1 MKRLIYLLTVV
12 MGVIIIIITF
22 PPELAFAKKHKL
34 EKLYIHTYIH
44 EDGSATITEERKAY
58 LSEGTENYDVI
69 ENLGKSK
76 IIDFTVEENGRLYEF
91 IDKWDIDA
99 SREEKAYKNGI
110 INTPDGYELAW
121 GIGKYGPHEYKIQ
134 YTVTNFIKQLE
145 DSQILFWRYVNDE
158 TNTPPEKVT
167 IEIETDKALN
177 KDDEKIWAFGYEGD
191 IHFEE
196 EKVVARSNEAL
207 SKKDYV
213 TILIRF
219 SDGQF
224 ETEDVLDRTFAEV
237 KEEAFVG
244 SDYGSSSDSGSSEPS
259 LVASILI
266 VLLLPIIVLSPVI
279 IFIVFLVVILSN
291 KAKYRTRVNKYR
303 NQYIYNYPYHGPFI
317 DIYWFLL
324 ADVKVTKIDH
334 LIAAFLLKWTKEG
347 YIDIQS
353 EEVGRIF
360 KSELAIIYLR
370 ERNPAIDGFE
380 EELFKMIVEASD
392 GKTKLKQQ
400 TFVKWVEKN
409 RSTMRKWESN
419 ARDFSYDLLK
429 EENYYSEIRKRE
441 LIFTRSRDELTK
453 KGQQLEANVFRY
465 INYLRH
471 YSLINEHEPVNVK
484 IWDEIMIWA
493 AVLGLTDEVY
503 KQFQGLYPAYK
514 QESVYGHV
522 GISATVSLSN
532 SLSSAQSYSS
542 SSGGGGSS
550 SFGGG
555 GGSFGGGSGG
565 GTR

>member
-1 MKRLIYLLTVV
+1 MKKLIYSLTVV
-12 MGVIIIIITF
+12 MGIIFIIITF
-22 PPELAFAKKHKL
+22 PHKTVLAKKHKL
-34 EKLYIHTYIH
+34 EELYIHTYIH
-44 EDGSATITEERKAY
+44 EDGSATITEERKAF

-76 IIDFTVEENGRLYEF
+76 IIDFTVEENGRIYEF

-134 YTVTNFIKQLE
+134 YTVTDFIKQLE
-145 DSQILFWRYVNDE
+145 DSQMLFWRYVNDE

-177 KDDEKIWAFGYEGD
+177 EDDEKIWAFGYEGD

-196 EKVVARSNEAL
+196 EKVVATSHEAL

-213 TILIRF
+213 TILIQF
-219 SDGQF
+219 ADGQF
-224 ETEDVLDRTFAEV
+224 GTEDVLNRTFEEV
-237 KEEAFVG
+237 KDEAFVG
-244 SDYGSSSDSGSSEPS
+244 SDYGSSGGASAPSEGE
-259 LVASILI
+259 SIWLYLLI
-266 VLLLPIIVLSPVI
+266 PLIILSPF
-279 IFIVFLVVILSN
+279 FIAIVVIAFILKS
-291 KAKYRTRVNKYR
+291 KIKYRTRVNMYR
-303 NQYIYNYPYHGPFI
+303 NQYVYEYPYNGPFI

-324 ADVKVTKIDH
+324 VDVKTTKIEQ
-334 LIAAFLLKWTKEG
+334 LIAAFLLKWTKED

-353 EEVGRIF
+353 EEVGFLF
-360 KSELAIIYLR
+360 KSDLAVIYLR
-370 ERNPAIDGFE
+370 ERKPAIDGLE
-380 EELFKMIVEASD
+380 GELFKMILEASD
-392 GKTKLKQQ
+392 GETKL
-400 TFVKWVEKN
+400 THNDFVKWVESN
-409 RSTMRKWESN
+409 RSTVRKWEKN
-419 ARDFSYDLLK
+419 VRDFSEDLLK
-429 EENYYSEIRKRE
+429 EENYYEEIRKRRI
-441 LIFTRSRDELTK
+441 IFNRSTDELTE

-465 INYLRH
+465 MNYLRH

-503 KQFQGLYPAYK
+503 RQFQGLYPAYQK
-514 QESVYGHV
+514 ESAYGYV
-522 GISATVSLSN
+522 GISSTVSLSK
-532 SLSSAQSYSS
+532 SLSSAQSYAS

-550 SFGGG
+550 SGGGG